1 MKYLILVNN
10 NIVDFRRKQV
20 LPDVTENTN
29 RENGRSRSCD
39 KIVQLKFSCS
49 RILFY
54 VVVKRYKKLQH
65 NWKILSKTRSFF
77 MTEVG
82 NFLMNYFNCNYN

>member
-20 LPDVTENTN
+20 LPDVTENTS

-39 KIVQLKFSCS
+39 KIVQLNTN
-49 RILFY
+49 
-54 VVVKRYKKLQH
+54 V
-65 NWKILSKTRSFF
+65 
-77 MTEVG
+77 
-82 NFLMNYFNCNYN
+82 